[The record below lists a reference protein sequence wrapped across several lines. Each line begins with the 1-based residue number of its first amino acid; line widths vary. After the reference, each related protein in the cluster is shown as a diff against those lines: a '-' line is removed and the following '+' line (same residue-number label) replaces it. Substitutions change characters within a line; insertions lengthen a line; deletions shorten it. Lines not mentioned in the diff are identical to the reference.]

1 MATVLILSSLAL
13 GTYLAWAAAGEL
25 ARSPA
30 WERWGDALLV
40 IGFVALGMA
49 LSLSR

>member
-1 MATVLILSSLAL
+1 MLAILILSGLVL

-30 WERWGDALLV
+30 WNRWGDALLV
-40 IGFVALGMA
+40 IGLAALGMA